1 VPRRLDAGNQEQS
14 LCDDHTIR
22 NNIGYTKEVIPGG
35 QIETLPVPIIPW
47 TGHMTLKGRTKDTNH
62 SQDRNK
68 ALQNGSLKV
77 ILMNR
82 GQAANKCRER

>member
-1 VPRRLDAGNQEQS
+1 VSVLIPWYTAIKKKR
-14 LCDDHTIR
+14 
-22 NNIGYTKEVIPGG
+22 GY

>member
-1 VPRRLDAGNQEQS
+1 MSVLILWNTAIKKK
-14 LCDDHTIR
+14 C
-22 NNIGYTKEVIPGG
+22 GY
-35 QIETLPVPIIPW
+35 QIEALPVPIIPW
-47 TGHMTLKGRTKDTNH
+47 AGHMTLKGRTKDTNH

-68 ALQNGSLKV
+68 ALQDSGLEV